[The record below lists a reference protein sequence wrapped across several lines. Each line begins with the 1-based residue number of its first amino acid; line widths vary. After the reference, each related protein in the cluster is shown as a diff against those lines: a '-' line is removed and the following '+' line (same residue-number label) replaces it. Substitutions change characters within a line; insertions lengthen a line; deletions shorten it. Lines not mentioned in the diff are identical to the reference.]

1 MRIFL
6 KIIDVIVHIIALL
19 VWILLTA
26 SMVSYS
32 SGIGAAAAII
42 GLMSV
47 SAVLFL
53 FARKCFIFGLL
64 PVLALVM
71 SYLIAMR

>member
-1 MRIFL
+1 MKTI
-6 KIIDVIVHIIALL
+6 KIIDIIAHIFAFL
-19 VWILLTA
+19 VWIILTA
-26 SMVSYS
+26 SLVSYS

-47 SAVLFL
+47 SAILSL

-64 PVLALVM
+64 PVLAIVM
-71 SYLIAMR
+71 SYLIAMG

>member
-1 MRIFL
+1 MKIF
-6 KIIDVIVHIIALL
+6 KIIDVIAHILALMI
-19 VWILLTA
+19 WILLTA
-26 SMVSYS
+26 ALVSYS
-32 SGIGAAAAII
+32 SGTGAAAAII

-47 SAVLFL
+47 SGVLFL

-71 SYLIAMR
+71 SYLIAMG

>member
-1 MRIFL
+1 MTTFF
-6 KIIDVIVHIIALL
+6 KIIDVIAHILALF
-19 VWILLTA
+19 VWILLTVALVSA
-26 SMVSYS
+26 SDGVT
-32 SGIGAAAAII
+32 AAATII

-64 PVLALVM
+64 PVLALVI
-71 SYLIAMR
+71 SLLISRG

>member
-1 MRIFL
+1 MF
-6 KIIDVIVHIIALL
+6 KIIDVIAHILAFL
-19 VWILLTA
+19 VWTLLTI
-26 SMVSYS
+26 SLVSYS
-32 SGIGAAAAII
+32 SGTIAAVAII

-64 PVLALVM
+64 PVLGLEIGRAHV
-71 SYLIAMR
+71 

>member
-1 MRIFL
+1 MTTFF
-6 KIIDVIVHIIALL
+6 KIIDVIAHILALF
-19 VWILLTA
+19 VWILLTVALVSA
-26 SMVSYS
+26 SDGVT
-32 SGIGAAAAII
+32 AAAAII

-64 PVLALVM
+64 PVLALVI
-71 SYLIAMR
+71 SLLISRG

>member
-64 PVLALVM
+64 PVLAIVM